1 MAAWCSSWLTFWLDR
16 MNVLVDIECHDLI
29 TWLLGVLVQ
38 WFAGLLTWLCLVFQ
52 LSDLLDKRKQ
62 DLQVKLDEIRKEL
75 EKEKEEVCVATQSC

>member
-1 MAAWCSSWLTFWLDR
+1 
-16 MNVLVDIECHDLI
+16 MNVLVDIEWHSDLI

-75 EKEKEEVCVATQSC
+75 EKEKEEVGVAAQSC